1 MPYGKQTLEDSLYF
15 EDGFKQVI
23 GSLTEGRYLTFESN
37 GYALTN
43 PGSTKGKG
51 TDALTATKTTSKHD
65 SKNQRWVIHSSNGT
79 FQISSALDG
88 QFIGKKG
95 TLVAASQ
102 QAKSAANFEITF
114 EAGKGYSVQY
124 SGGKYLTIKSN
135 GKVDAEANSGV
146 EYDVYSVSYHN

>member
-15 EDGFKQVI
+15 EDGYKQVI
-23 GSLTEGRYLTFESN
+23 GSLTEGRYLTFEYN

-43 PGSTKGKG
+43 PASKNKV
-51 TDALTATKTTSKHD
+51 TATITTSKHD
-65 SKNQRWVIHSSNGT
+65 SKNQRWVIHGSNGN

-88 QFIGKKG
+88 RFIGKNGK
-95 TLVAASQ
+95 LVAASE

-124 SGGKYLTIKSN
+124 SSGKYLTIKSN
-135 GKVDAEANSGV
+135 GKVDAEAHSAV
-146 EYDVYSVSYHN
+146 DYEVYSVSYHN

>member
-15 EDGFKQVI
+15 EDGYKQVI
-23 GSLTEGRYLTFESN
+23 GSLTEGRYLTFEYN

-43 PGSTKGKG
+43 PAPTKDKV
-51 TDALTATKTTSKHD
+51 TATKTTSKHD
-65 SKNQRWVIHSSNGT
+65 SKNQRWVIHGSDGT

-88 QFIGKKG
+88 RFIGKNGK
-95 TLVAASQ
+95 LVAASE
-102 QAKSAANFEITF
+102 QARSAANFEITF

-135 GKVDAEANSGV
+135 GKVDAEANSAV
-146 EYDVYSVSYHN
+146 DYEVYSVSYHN